1 MSTATSHPPRTLRLL
16 ARGVRA
22 LLWLGAAGVLLLGLG
37 AVVLHGF
44 IVPRIGDWRPQL
56 ETLASRALG
65 QSVRLGAIQASGQ
78 GWVPSVTLHGVQVR
92 NASGQTVLQ
101 IGRVQAALSVQA
113 LWRLGL
119 EQLVLD
125 DATLHVRRTAQGRWV
140 VAGVPITPS
149 PDNAPPRWLDWFFS
163 QPEWVLRAGQ
173 LHWTDELAAPAR
185 SEVWRGLTLVQRNA
199 GRAHD
204 FRLDVQPPAHWGQ
217 GLSLRG
223 QLRQP
228 LWQLNAAQW
237 QDWTG
242 TLYAETDGLNLA
254 ALSPYLK
261 TQLPANQATPSGQ
274 GDWRAWLEV
283 ARGHITGLTT
293 DVALRDVAVQLAPGR
308 PTLQLQR
315 LSGRLHWQH
324 DGLRQSWATEQLAFR
339 TRNGLDWPGGN
350 IRYRQTRTAPTA
362 SQHATATTAH
372 ALDAEQL
379 DLALLHQ
386 LADHLPLPVSVAPPL
401 ASLQPQGRVRSL
413 HAQWRSHATAE
424 AEGTASSVAPA
435 ATPVMD
441 WRVQGDIRDLTLAA
455 APAATTTSS
464 APDTTP
470 TPGRPGVHGLHL
482 RFDAR
487 PDGGQ
492 AQLALAPGGG
502 VQVPG
507 VLEPA
512 HIPFDTLQAEVRWQS
527 NQGQWTVRVPQLRFA
542 NADMAGS
549 ASGQWQTGSTPA
561 DRLPGRL
568 DLQAQLQRANA
579 ARVYRYL
586 PVVIP
591 AAVRHYVQQAVPRGQ
606 AHHASF
612 KVQGDLADFPFERP
626 GSGVFSVRAALSG
639 VDLVYVPPALTEANS
654 LPWPALERVQAQLQI
669 DGAALRIAHGSGRAQ
684 SLPQLHAQR
693 AEARIDNFLLDD
705 PVLHVQADVAGP
717 ASDAVAFVNQSPL
730 HGMTD
735 GALQHTRIDGNAQ
748 VRFGLTLPLNHV
760 EAVQV
765 RGDVQLPGNTLQ
777 ITPDTPT
784 LHHTQAQ
791 LHFNE
796 SGFDLTQARTQLLG
810 GELQFSGQ
818 LRTPNGTP
826 HLQFSGQGRA
836 SAEGLRHS
844 PDWPLLAPLGQLA
857 QGSARYQVALDITPG
872 GTEVQVDTD
881 LQGLAMNLPAPLGKT
896 ATVAQPLRYQVRRLP
911 DATPAQP
918 ALPGAPLRDEL
929 TLHVGPTSTPLLYA
943 RYQREHQ
950 GSATRVLRGTLQLH
964 DPAITPAPASP
975 PALPTQGVQAQAR
988 LDTLDMAAW
997 QQRAQAWLAE
1007 PAASISTGTADSPS
1021 TPDGFETHATT
1032 GAGTSSTD
1040 GYLPQQWHLNAQQLR
1055 WRGQRWHHVALQGQH
1070 RAPERWQL
1078 QLDAQEASGALH
1090 YDRNAHRLHARL
1102 QRLQWT
1108 TPPEGNGHGT
1118 PTLDANAR
1126 LPELDVQVQ
1135 ALALDGRELGQL
1147 ELRAQH
1153 DHPRNVWQ
1161 LQQLALLTPEAQW
1174 RSQGQWDATR
1184 QRTELQLQ
1192 LQLHDAGQ
1200 WLTRLGRPGVLRG
1213 GHGQL
1218 TGQLHWAGPP
1228 LGADWSRVNGE
1239 LQLAL
1244 AQGQLLQIE
1253 PGLARWLGVLNLQ
1266 ALPRRFSLDFDDV
1279 LNSGFSF
1286 DLIAGSAQIAQGV
1299 ARTSDLRL
1307 QSVNAAA
1314 LLQGQVDLARK
1325 TQDLQAVAVPHLNAD
1340 TVSLVAT
1347 AINPALGLSSFAW
1360 QWLLRQPLQ
1369 YATTQ
1374 RWHISGSWQAPH
1386 IEKLPHPASTS
1397 SPATPAAAAANA
1409 LPDLRDLQGAPGT
1422 SSPTNTPHPP

>member
-1 MSTATSHPPRTLRLL
+1 MSTATSHPSRTLRLL

-22 LLWLGAAGVLLLGLG
+22 LLWLATAGVLLLGLS

-44 IVPRIGDWRPQL
+44 IVPRIGDWLPQL

-65 QSVRLGAIQASGQ
+65 QTVQLGAVQADGQ
-78 GWVPSVTLHGVQVR
+78 GWVPSVVLQGVQVR
-92 NASGQTVLQ
+92 NATGQTVLH
-101 IGRVQAALSVQA
+101 IERAQAVLSA
-113 LWRLGL
+113 RSLWRLGL

-125 DATLHVRRTAQGRWV
+125 GATLHVQRTAQGQWV
-140 VAGVPITPS
+140 VAGVPVVPS
-149 PDNAPPRWLDWFFS
+149 SDSAPPRWLDWFFS
-163 QPEWVLRAGQ
+163 QPEWVLRGGQ
-173 LHWTDELAAPAR
+173 LHWHDEMAASTTVA
-185 SEVWRGLTLVQRNA
+185 EVWHDLTLVQRNA

-217 GLSLRG
+217 RLSLRG

-228 LWQLNAAQW
+228 LWHLNAAQW
-237 QDWTG
+237 PDWTG
-242 TLYAETDGLNLA
+242 TLYAETRQLNLA
-254 ALSPYLK
+254 ALSPHL
-261 TQLPANQATPSGQ
+261 QAHWPPNQAPPTGQ
-274 GDWRAWLEV
+274 GGWRAWLEV
-283 ARGHITGLTT
+283 ERGHATTLTT

-308 PTLQLQR
+308 PALQLQH

-324 DGLRQSWATEQLAFR
+324 DGLRDSWATEQLAFR
-339 TRNGLDWPGGN
+339 THDGLDWPGGN
-350 IRYRQTRTAPTA
+350 VRYSQTRAAPKTLQNIA
-362 SQHATATTAH
+362 SDTAH
-372 ALDAEQL
+372 ELAAEQL
-379 DLALLHQ
+379 DLTLLHQ
-386 LADHLPLPVSVAPPL
+386 LADHLPLPQPMASPL
-401 ASLQPQGRVRSL
+401 ASLQPQGRVHSL
-413 HAQWRSHATAE
+413 RAQWRSHTA
-424 AEGTASSVAPA
+424 AD
-435 ATPVMD
+435 ATPVTD

-455 APAATTTSS
+455 APAATTTPS
-464 APDTTP
+464 AADTTP

-487 PDGGQ
+487 PHGGQ
-492 AQLALAPGGG
+492 AQLALTPGGG
-502 VQVPG
+502 VSVPG

-512 HIPFDTLQAEVRWQS
+512 HIPFDTLQAEVHWQS

-549 ASGQWQTGSTPA
+549 ASGQWQTGTTPA

-591 AAVRHYVQQAVPRGQ
+591 AAVRHYVQQAVPHGQ

-639 VDLVYVPPALTEANS
+639 VDLVYVPPALTEPGS

-705 PVLHVQADVAGP
+705 PVLYVQADVAGP

-748 VRFGLTLPLNHV
+748 VQFGLTLPLNHV

-796 SGFDLTQARTQLLG
+796 TGFDLTQARGQLLG

-818 LRTPNGTP
+818 LRTPNSTP
-826 HLQFSGQGRA
+826 HLQFSGQGSA

-857 QGSARYQVALDITPG
+857 QGRANYQVQLDITPA

-881 LQGLAMNLPAPLGKT
+881 LQGMAVDLPAPLGKT
-896 ATVAQPLRYQVRRLP
+896 ARTAQPLRYQVQRLANAP
-911 DATPAQP
+911 PSQSAPSD
-918 ALPGAPLRDEL
+918 APLRDEL
-929 TLHVGPTSTPLLYA
+929 TLHVGPATAPVVYA

-950 GSATRVLRGTLQLH
+950 GSSTRVLRGTVQLH
-964 DPAITPAPASP
+964 DPTLATAAPI
-975 PALPTQGVQAQAR
+975 PALPAQGVQAH
-988 LDTLDMAAW
+988 LNWHTLDVPAW
-997 QQRAQAWLAE
+997 QQRAQAWLSG
-1007 PAASISTGTADSPS
+1007 PAPAQQASGT
-1021 TPDGFETHATT
+1021 TT
-1032 GAGTSSTD
+1032 SRPD
-1040 GYLPQQWHLNAQQLR
+1040 GYLPEQWHLNAKQLW
-1055 WRGQRWHHVALQGQH
+1055 WRGQRWHNVALQAQQH
-1070 RAPERWQL
+1070 RTPDHWQVQL
-1078 QLDAQEASGALH
+1078 QAQEASGQMEYH
-1090 YDRNAHRLHARL
+1090 PTDHRLYARL
-1102 QRLQWT
+1102 ERLQWT
-1108 TPPEGNGHGT
+1108 PPPDGSPAT
-1118 PTLDANAR
+1118 TWPSNASTR
-1126 LPELDVQVQ
+1126 LPDLDVQVQ
-1135 ALALDGRELGQL
+1135 ALELDGHPLGQL

-1153 DHPRNVWQ
+1153 DYQRNVWQ

-1174 RSQGQWDATR
+1174 HSQGEWNVAR
-1184 QRTELQLQ
+1184 QRTDLQLQ
-1192 LQLHDAGQ
+1192 LQWQDAGR
-1200 WLTRLGRPGVLRG
+1200 WLTRLGRPGVLQG

-1228 LGADWSRVNGE
+1228 LGADWDRVNGE

-1253 PGLARWLGVLNLQ
+1253 PGLAKWLGVLNLH
-1266 ALPRRFSLDFDDV
+1266 ALPRRFSLDFGDV
-1279 LNSGFSF
+1279 VNAGFSF
-1286 DLIAGSAQIAQGV
+1286 DLIAGSARIAQGV

-1347 AINPALGLSSFAW
+1347 AINPMLGLSSFAW

-1374 RWHISGSWQAPH
+1374 RWRISGTWQAPR
-1386 IEKLPHPASTS
+1386 IDKQERATS
-1397 SPATPAAAAANA
+1397 ATI
-1409 LPDLRDLQGAPGT
+1409 AP
-1422 SSPTNTPHPP
+1422 SSKTEAPTPTPP

>member
-1 MSTATSHPPRTLRLL
+1 MSTATAHPPRTLRLL

-22 LLWLGAAGVLLLGLG
+22 LLWLVAAGVLLLGLG

-65 QSVRLGAIQASGQ
+65 QSVRIGAIAATGS
-78 GWVPSVTLHGVQVR
+78 GWVPSMTLHGLQVR
-92 NASGQTVLQ
+92 NAAGQTTLQ
-101 IGRVQAALSVQA
+101 VERVQAALSARA

-125 DATLHVRRTAQGRWV
+125 GATLHVQRTAQGQWL
-140 VAGVPITPS
+140 VAGVPVVPS
-149 PDNAPPRWLDWFFS
+149 SDSAPPRWLDWFFS
-163 QPEWVLRAGQ
+163 QPEWVLRGGQ
-173 LHWTDELAAPAR
+173 LHWHDEMAASTTAA
-185 SEVWRGLTLVQRNA
+185 EVWHDLTLVQRNA

-217 GLSLRG
+217 RLSLRG
-223 QLRQP
+223 QLLQP
-228 LWQLNAAQW
+228 LWQLNAAPW
-237 QDWTG
+237 QDWAG

-254 ALSPYLK
+254 AFSPYLK
-261 TQLPANQATPSGQ
+261 EHLPPDQATPSGQ
-274 GDWRAWLEV
+274 GALRAWLEV
-283 ARGHITGLTT
+283 AHGSITGLTA
-293 DVALRDVAVQLAPGR
+293 DVALRDALLPLAPAR
-308 PTLQLQR
+308 PPLPLQH
-315 LSGRLHWQH
+315 LSGRLRWQH
-324 DGLRQSWATEQLAFR
+324 DGAQQSWATEGLALR
-339 TRNGLDWPGGN
+339 TASGLDWPGGN
-350 IRYRQTRTAPTA
+350 VRYSQTRTTPTTGQNMAP
-362 SQHATATTAH
+362 TTAH

-386 LADHLPLPVSVAPPL
+386 LADHLPLPASVAPPL

-413 HAQWRSHATAE
+413 HAQWRSHTAPD
-424 AEGTASSVAPA
+424 AAGAGTASN
-435 ATPVMD
+435 ATALATTMVMD
-441 WRVQGDIRDLTLAA
+441 WHVQGDIRDLTLAA
-455 APAATTTSS
+455 APATSATTGT
-464 APDTTP
+464 ATP
-470 TPGRPGVHGLHL
+470 ADAASTPGRPGIHGLQL
-482 RFDAR
+482 QFDAR
-487 PDGGQ
+487 PDSGQ
-492 AQLALAPGGG
+492 AQLALAPGGSIN
-502 VQVPG
+502 VPG

-512 HIPFDTLQAEVRWQS
+512 RIPFDQLQADVRWQS

-549 ASGQWQTGSTPA
+549 ASGRWQTGTTPA
-561 DRLPGRL
+561 SRLPGRL

-591 AAVRHYVQQAVPRGQ
+591 ASVRHYVQQAVPRGQ
-606 AHHASF
+606 ARSASF

-639 VDLVYVPPALTEANS
+639 VDLVYVPPTLTEPGS
-654 LPWPALERVQAQLQI
+654 LPWPPLERVQAELQI
-669 DGAALRIAHGSGRAQ
+669 DGAALRIAHGSGRAL

-730 HGMTD
+730 RGMTD

-748 VRFGLTLPLNHV
+748 VQFGLTLPLNHV
-760 EAVQV
+760 AAVQV

-796 SGFDLTQARTQLLG
+796 SGFDLTQARSQLLG

-826 HLQFSGQGRA
+826 HLQFSGQGSA
-836 SAEGLRHS
+836 SADGLRHS

-881 LQGLAMNLPAPLGKT
+881 LQGLAVDLPAPLGKT
-896 ATVAQPLRYQVRRLP
+896 ARTAQPLRYQVRRLP
-911 DATPAQP
+911 SAPPSDAPT
-918 ALPGAPLRDEL
+918 APLHDEL
-929 TLHVGPTSTPLLYA
+929 TLSIGPATAPLLHA

-950 GSATRVLRGTLQLH
+950 DSTTRVLRGTLQLH
-964 DPAITPAPASP
+964 DPAIAPASP
-975 PALPTQGVQAQAR
+975 PALPTQGVQAQAQ
-988 LDTLDMAAW
+988 LGTLDVAAW

-1007 PAASISTGTADSPS
+1007 PTSPQTAATALA
-1021 TPDGFETHATT
+1021 TATT
-1032 GAGTSSTD
+1032 APGQPTHSTD
-1040 GYLPQQWHLNAQQLR
+1040 GYLPRQWQLNAQQLL

-1070 RAPERWQL
+1070 RAPDRWQL
-1078 QLDAQEASGALH
+1078 QLDAQEASGTLH

-1102 QRLQWT
+1102 QRLQWI
-1108 TPPEGNGHGT
+1108 TPPQGKGT
-1118 PTLDANAR
+1118 TSPTLDANTR

-1135 ALALDGRELGQL
+1135 ALALDGRALGQL
-1147 ELRAQH
+1147 ELHAQH
-1153 DHPRNVWQ
+1153 DHARNVWQ

-1174 RSQGQWDATR
+1174 HSQGQWDAAR
-1184 QRTELQLQ
+1184 QRTDLQLQ

-1200 WLTRLGRPGVLRG
+1200 WLSRLGRPGVLRG
-1213 GHGQL
+1213 GRGQL

-1228 LGADWSRVNGE
+1228 LGTDWGRVHGE

-1266 ALPRRFSLDFDDV
+1266 ALPRRLSLDFDDV

>member
-1 MSTATSHPPRTLRLL
+1 MSTATTHPPRTLRLL

-22 LLWLGAAGVLLLGLG
+22 LLWLATAGVLLLGLS

-65 QSVRLGAIQASGQ
+65 QTVQLGAVQADGQ
-78 GWVPSVTLHGVQVR
+78 GWVPSVVLQGVQVR
-92 NASGQTVLQ
+92 NAKGQTVLH
-101 IGRVQAALSVQA
+101 IERAQAVLSA
-113 LWRLGL
+113 RSLWRLGL

-125 DATLHVRRTAQGRWV
+125 GATLHVQRTAQGQWV
-140 VAGVPITPS
+140 VAGVPVVPS
-149 PDNAPPRWLDWFFS
+149 SDSAPPRWLDWFFS
-163 QPEWVLRAGQ
+163 QPEWVLRGGQ
-173 LHWTDELAAPAR
+173 LHWHDEMAASTTAA
-185 SEVWRGLTLVQRNA
+185 EVWHDLTLVQRNA

-217 GLSLRG
+217 RLSLRG

-228 LWQLNAAQW
+228 LWHLNAAQW
-237 QDWTG
+237 PDWTG
-242 TLYAETDGLNLA
+242 TLYAETRQLNLA
-254 ALSPYLK
+254 ALSPHL
-261 TQLPANQATPSGQ
+261 QAHWPPNQAPPTGQ
-274 GDWRAWLEV
+274 GGWRAWLEV
-283 ARGHITGLTT
+283 ERGHATTLTT

-308 PTLQLQR
+308 PALQLQH
-315 LSGRLHWQH
+315 LSGRLHWQY
-324 DGLRQSWATEQLAFR
+324 DGLRDSWATEQLAFR
-339 TRNGLDWPGGN
+339 THDGLDWPGGN
-350 IRYRQTRTAPTA
+350 VRYSQTHTTPKSGQNMAPD
-362 SQHATATTAH
+362 TAH
-372 ALDAEQL
+372 KLHAEQL
-379 DLALLHQ
+379 DLTLLHQ
-386 LADHLPLPVSVAPPL
+386 LADHLPLPQPMASPL
-401 ASLQPQGRVRSL
+401 ASLQPRGRVHSL
-413 HAQWRSHATAE
+413 HAQWRSHTA
-424 AEGTASSVAPA
+424 ADAM
-435 ATPVMD
+435 PVTD

-455 APAATTTSS
+455 APAATTTPSV
-464 APDTTP
+464 ADTTP

-482 RFDAR
+482 RFDAQ
-487 PDGGQ
+487 PHGGQ
-492 AQLALAPGGG
+492 AQLALATGGG
-502 VQVPG
+502 VQMPG

-512 HIPFDTLQAEVRWQS
+512 HIPFDTLQAEVHWQS

-549 ASGQWQTGSTPA
+549 ASGQWQTGTTPA

-591 AAVRHYVQQAVPRGQ
+591 AAVRHYVQQAVPHGQ

-639 VDLVYVPPALTEANS
+639 VDLVYVPPALTEPGS

-684 SLPQLHAQR
+684 SLPELHAQR
-693 AEARIDNFLLDD
+693 VEARIDNFLLDD

-784 LHHTQAQ
+784 LHHTQAH

-796 SGFDLTQARTQLLG
+796 TGFDLTQARSQLLG

-818 LRTPNGTP
+818 LRTPNSTP
-826 HLQFSGQGRA
+826 HLQFSGQGSA

-857 QGSARYQVALDITPG
+857 QGRANYQVQLDITPA

-881 LQGLAMNLPAPLGKT
+881 LQGMAVDLPAPLGKT
-896 ATVAQPLRYQVRRLP
+896 ASTPQPLRYQVQRLANAP
-911 DATPAQP
+911 PSQSAPSD
-918 ALPGAPLRDEL
+918 APLRDEL
-929 TLHVGPTSTPLLYA
+929 TLHVGPATAPVVYA

-950 GSATRVLRGTLQLH
+950 GSSTRVLRGTVQLH
-964 DPAITPAPASP
+964 DPTLAAPAPP
-975 PALPTQGVQAQAR
+975 PALPAQGVQAH
-988 LDTLDMAAW
+988 LNWHTLDVPAW
-997 QQRAQAWLAE
+997 QQRAQAWLSG
-1007 PAASISTGTADSPS
+1007 PAPAQQASGT
-1021 TPDGFETHATT
+1021 TT
-1032 GAGTSSTD
+1032 SRPD
-1040 GYLPQQWHLNAQQLR
+1040 GYLPEQWHLNAKQLW
-1055 WRGQRWHHVALQGQH
+1055 WRGQRWHNVALQAQQH
-1070 RAPERWQL
+1070 RTPDHWQVQL
-1078 QLDAQEASGALH
+1078 QAQEASGQMEYH
-1090 YDRNAHRLHARL
+1090 PTDHRLYARL
-1102 QRLQWT
+1102 ERLQWT
-1108 TPPEGNGHGT
+1108 PPPDGSPAT
-1118 PTLDANAR
+1118 TWPSNASTR
-1126 LPELDVQVQ
+1126 LPDLDVQVQ
-1135 ALALDGRELGQL
+1135 ALELDGHPLGQL

-1153 DHPRNVWQ
+1153 DHQRNVWQ

-1174 RSQGQWDATR
+1174 HSQGEWNMAR
-1184 QRTELQLQ
+1184 QRTDLQLQ
-1192 LQLHDAGQ
+1192 LQWQDAGR
-1200 WLTRLGRPGVLRG
+1200 WLTRLGRPGVLHG

-1218 TGQLHWAGPP
+1218 SGQLHWAGPP
-1228 LGADWSRVNGE
+1228 FGADWDRVNGE

-1253 PGLARWLGVLNLQ
+1253 PGLAKWLGVLNLH
-1266 ALPRRFSLDFDDV
+1266 ALPRRFSLDFGDV
-1279 LNSGFSF
+1279 VNAGFSF
-1286 DLIAGSAQIAQGV
+1286 DLIAGSARIAQGV

-1347 AINPALGLSSFAW
+1347 AINPMLGLSSFAW

-1374 RWHISGSWQAPH
+1374 RWRISGTWQAPR
-1386 IEKLPHPASTS
+1386 IDKQERTTS
-1397 SPATPAAAAANA
+1397 ATI
-1409 LPDLRDLQGAPGT
+1409 AP
-1422 SSPTNTPHPP
+1422 SSNTEAPTPTPP

>member
-1 MSTATSHPPRTLRLL
+1 MSTATTHPPRTLRLL

-22 LLWLGAAGVLLLGLG
+22 LLWLATAGVLLLGLS

-44 IVPRIGDWRPQL
+44 IVPRIGDWLPQL

-65 QSVRLGAIQASGQ
+65 QTVQLGAVQADGQ
-78 GWVPSVTLHGVQVR
+78 GWVPSVVLQGVQVR
-92 NASGQTVLQ
+92 NATGQTVLH
-101 IGRVQAALSVQA
+101 IERAQAVLSA
-113 LWRLGL
+113 RSLWRLGL

-125 DATLHVRRTAQGRWV
+125 GATLHVQRTAQGQWV
-140 VAGVPITPS
+140 VAGVPVVPS
-149 PDNAPPRWLDWFFS
+149 SDSAPPRWLDWFFS
-163 QPEWVLRAGQ
+163 QPEWVLRGGQ
-173 LHWTDELAAPAR
+173 LHWHDERVASTAANA
-185 SEVWRGLTLVQRNA
+185 EVWHDLTLVQRNA

-217 GLSLRG
+217 RVSLRG

-228 LWQLNAAQW
+228 LWHLNAAQW

-242 TLYAETDGLNLA
+242 TLYAETRQMNLA
-254 ALSPYLK
+254 ALSPYL
-261 TQLPANQATPSGQ
+261 PAHWPQNQAPPTGQ
-274 GDWRAWLEV
+274 GGWRAWLEV
-283 ARGHITGLTT
+283 ERGHATTLTT
-293 DVALRDVAVQLAPGR
+293 DVALREVAVQLAPGQ
-308 PTLQLQR
+308 PTLQLQH
-315 LSGRLHWQH
+315 LSGRLHWQY
-324 DGLRQSWATEQLAFR
+324 DGLRDSWATEQLAFR
-339 TRNGLDWPGGN
+339 THDGLDWPGGN
-350 IRYRQTRTAPTA
+350 VRYTQTRTAPQA
-362 SQHATATTAH
+362 GQHMAPDIAH
-372 ALDAEQL
+372 ELHAEQL
-379 DLALLHQ
+379 DLTLLHQ
-386 LADHLPLPVSVAPPL
+386 LADHLPLPQPMASPL
-401 ASLQPQGRVRSL
+401 ASLQPQGRVHSL
-413 HAQWRSHATAE
+413 RAQWRSHTA
-424 AEGTASSVAPA
+424 AD
-435 ATPVMD
+435 ATPVTD

-455 APAATTTSS
+455 APAATTTPS
-464 APDTTP
+464 AADTTP
-470 TPGRPGVHGLHL
+470 TPGRPGVYGLHL
-482 RFDAR
+482 RFDAQ
-487 PDGGQ
+487 PHGGL

-549 ASGQWQTGSTPA
+549 ASGQWQTGTTPA

-591 AAVRHYVQQAVPRGQ
+591 AAVRHYVQQAVPHGQ

-639 VDLVYVPPALTEANS
+639 VDLVYVPPALTEPGS

-748 VRFGLTLPLNHV
+748 VQFGLTLPLNHV

-784 LHHTQAQ
+784 LHHTQAH

-796 SGFDLTQARTQLLG
+796 TGFDLTQARSQLLG

-818 LRTPNGTP
+818 LRTPNSTP
-826 HLQFSGQGRA
+826 HLQFSGQGSA

-857 QGSARYQVALDITPG
+857 QGRAHYQVQLDITPA

-881 LQGLAMNLPAPLGKT
+881 LQGMAVDLPAPLGKT
-896 ATVAQPLRYQVRRLP
+896 ASTPQPLRYQLRRLP
-911 DATPAQP
+911 D
-918 ALPGAPLRDEL
+918 APLRDEL
-929 TLHVGPTSTPLLYA
+929 TLHVGPATAPVVYA

-950 GSATRVLRGTLQLH
+950 GSSTRVLRGTVQLH
-964 DPAITPAPASP
+964 DPTLATAAPI
-975 PALPTQGVQAQAR
+975 PALPAQGVQAH
-988 LDTLDMAAW
+988 LNWHTLDVPAW
-997 QQRAQAWLAE
+997 QQRAQAWLSG
-1007 PAASISTGTADSPS
+1007 PAPAQQASGT
-1021 TPDGFETHATT
+1021 TT
-1032 GAGTSSTD
+1032 SRPD
-1040 GYLPQQWHLNAQQLR
+1040 GYLPEQWHLNAKQLW
-1055 WRGQRWHHVALQGQH
+1055 WRGQRWHNVALQAQQH
-1070 RAPERWQL
+1070 RSPDHWQVQL
-1078 QLDAQEASGALH
+1078 QAQEAGGQIDYHPA
-1090 YDRNAHRLHARL
+1090 DHRLYARL
-1102 QRLQWT
+1102 ERLQWT
-1108 TPPEGNGHGT
+1108 PPPDGSPAT
-1118 PTLDANAR
+1118 TWPSNASTR
-1126 LPELDVQVQ
+1126 LPDLDVQVQ
-1135 ALALDGRELGQL
+1135 ALELDGHPLGQL

-1153 DHPRNVWQ
+1153 DHQRNVWQ

-1174 RSQGQWDATR
+1174 HSQGEWNMAR
-1184 QRTELQLQ
+1184 QRTDLQLQ
-1192 LQLHDAGQ
+1192 LQWQDAGR
-1200 WLTRLGRPGVLRG
+1200 WLTRLGRPGVLQG

-1228 LGADWSRVNGE
+1228 FGADWDRVNGE

-1253 PGLARWLGVLNLQ
+1253 PGLAKWLGVLNLH
-1266 ALPRRFSLDFDDV
+1266 ALPRRFSLDFGDV
-1279 LNSGFSF
+1279 VNAGFSF
-1286 DLIAGSAQIAQGV
+1286 DLIAGSARIAQGV

-1347 AINPALGLSSFAW
+1347 AINPMLGLSSFAW

-1374 RWHISGSWQAPH
+1374 RWRISGTWQAPR
-1386 IEKLPHPASTS
+1386 IDKQERATS
-1397 SPATPAAAAANA
+1397 ATI
-1409 LPDLRDLQGAPGT
+1409 AP
-1422 SSPTNTPHPP
+1422 SSNTEAPTPTPP